1 MGLPVPL
8 PASRELLAREQR
20 TQALAEL
27 GRTKMLLQS
36 GVLVG
41 WFGLAV
47 ALAGI
52 LAMIFNYGNV
62 FGVAAVAL
70 AVGGM
75 LAPGAIRAQRSINDE
90 FRRRRLRLAG
100 AYRGDV
106 DHLPPRLR
114 ALLLETRMVHSAV
127 DVEEDGGPASR
138 AVWDWLRQVET
149 LDEQDRH
156 VLDGLG
162 LSTTGVRDV
171 IFRGT
176 SGRAEKVRG
185 GLTESQQVQ
194 LGRHL
199 GKFEETL
206 SGARSLPYR

>member
-1 MGLPVPL
+1 M
-8 PASRELLAREQR
+8 
-20 TQALAEL
+20 AEL
-27 GRTKMLLQS
+27 RRKKMLLQA

-41 WFGLAV
+41 WFGMAATLAAV
-47 ALAGI
+47 LA
-52 LAMIFNYGNV
+52 AIFHYGSV

-70 AVGGM
+70 AMGGL
-75 LAPGAIRAQRSINDE
+75 LAPAAISVQRSINDG
-90 FRRRRLRLAG
+90 FSRRRLRLAS
-100 AYRGDV
+100 AYRDDV

-114 ALLLETRMVHSAV
+114 ALLMETRMVHSAV
-127 DVEEDGGPASR
+127 DVEGDGGPVSR
-138 AVWDWLRQVET
+138 AVWDWLRQVDG
-149 LDEQDRH
+149 LDERERH
-156 VLDGLG
+156 ALDGLG

-176 SGRAEKVRG
+176 RGRLEKLRG

-206 SGARSLPYR
+206 AGARSLPYR